1 MAVLAPIAI
10 FGVLEPISVPGDA
23 HATIENLLAREGM
36 FRLAILFM
44 LIVAVLD
51 IIVAWGLHLLIAP
64 RNSHLS
70 LLAAW
75 FRLAYTAV
83 LAVAVASLVK
93 ALNLAVMAVPEAN
106 VPAALQLDAF
116 DQTFNLGLGLFGCHL
131 IVLGIAFLRSRL
143 IPRWLSA
150 LVAVAGFGYLADTIG
165 ALLMPGYGL
174 SLASYTF
181 IGEVLLIIWLLI
193 LGFRKAR

>member
-1 MAVLAPIAI
+1 MAVLAPITI

-23 HATIENLLAREGM
+23 RATIENLLAREGM

-83 LAVAVASLVK
+83 LAVAVVCLVK
-93 ALNLAVMAVPEAN
+93 ALNLAVMAVSDAS

-131 IVLGIAFLRSRL
+131 IVLGIAFLRTGL

-150 LVAVAGFGYLADTIG
+150 LVIIGGVGYLADTVG
-165 ALLMPGYGL
+165 TLLVPDYGL
-174 SLASYTF
+174 SLAAYTF
-181 IGEVLLIIWLLI
+181 IGEVLLIIWLVR